1 MENPRIVP
9 PTHAAATAKQPI
21 TGWRRLWLQYFPVR
35 LWPRPLDA
43 DNPVLYLVDIPV
55 ILFLLGSL
63 AYHVGSLSSSLI
75 WGTTPNQAITLTL
88 LAVNL
93 SLCVCAW
100 LCRLDEGLGGEE
112 EVPVPRPLDEQEGPH
127 ESQDDE
133 TTALLRGLLL
143 QQIVTRD
150 AAWDELNREFDG
162 VVRLFDAVRPPA
174 AVVPHME
181 LLRLG
186 HDMAQ
191 AQCFKILAVVTEITL
206 QFPIILLNVRSI
218 PKLAPEPP
226 MTGYLLE
233 FYACLKK

>member
-1 MENPRIVP
+1 MENPRLVP
-9 PTHAAATAKQPI
+9 PPHATATAKQPI

-35 LWPRPLDA
+35 LSSRPLGA
-43 DNPVLYLVDIPV
+43 DNPVLYLADIPV
-55 ILFLLGSL
+55 VLFLLGSL
-63 AYHVGSLSSSLI
+63 AHLVGSLSSSLI

-100 LCRLDEGLGGEE
+100 LCRLAEGLGGE
-112 EVPVPRPLDEQEGPH
+112 EVPVPRPLDKQEGPH

-143 QQIVTRD
+143 QQIITRD
-150 AAWDELNREFDG
+150 AAWGELNREFDAII
-162 VVRLFDAVRPPA
+162 RLFDAVRPPA

-191 AQCFKILAVVTEITL
+191 AQCFKILAVVTEIVL
-206 QFPIILLNVRSI
+206 QFPIIVLNVRPI
-218 PKLAPEPP
+218 PKLSPEPP
-226 MTGYLLE
+226 MTGYLLD